1 MALRQ
6 SEALTCKVVLS
17 LVCLHALHHAPSKQA
32 TPLSSPPHLLSS
44 LSSIRISP
52 LVRYTA
58 SSMESNR

>member
-6 SEALTCKVVLS
+6 PEALTCKVALL
-17 LVCLHALHHAPSKQA
+17 LVCLHAFHHAPSKQ
-32 TPLSSPPHLLSS
+32 TTLLSSPPHLLSS

-58 SSMESNR
+58 SSIESNR

>member
-6 SEALTCKVVLS
+6 SKALTCKVVLL
-17 LVCLHALHHAPSKQA
+17 LVCLHAFHHAPSRQA
-32 TPLSSPPHLLSS
+32 TFLSSPPHLFSS

-58 SSMESNR
+58 SSIESNK